1 MILFLAAQDISRME
15 AGLLNSEGRL
25 ISFQNFSVPPER
37 YLVTVNQFL
46 IDNSVSLESLKKI
59 VVVSGP
65 GSFTS
70 TRIIVTIANSL
81 AFTKSLPIIGVENS
95 TKQCSEDIIREFG
108 LFWAEQKTTE
118 FVSPVYDRPP
128 HITIKRSERSEGS

>member
-15 AGLLNSEGRL
+15 AGLLDSGGRL
-25 ISFQNFSVPPER
+25 ISFQNFLAAPEK
-37 YLVTVNQFL
+37 YLATAAQFL
-46 IDNSVSLESLKKI
+46 FDHSTLLDSLEKI

-81 AFTKSLPIIGVENS
+81 AFAKSLPIIGVDNS
-95 TKQCSEDIIREFG
+95 ARQNGEDLIRESG
-108 LFWAEQKTTE
+108 SSWAEQKIDG
-118 FVSPVYDRPP
+118 FVCPIYDRPP
-128 HITIKRSERSEGS
+128 HITIKKQN